1 MQTALIALIVLGAI
15 PHLLLGGIGLV
26 RLAVQFPAVGRRL
39 DPVAFA
45 HWARAS
51 DLGNGLFLYPLLGIG
66 GPVATWAALAV
77 AEIGR
82 APGSVMFPL
91 IIAAVLAVLH
101 VLTTTQAAPT
111 MMRIGR
117 AEDRAEVLTPL
128 IERFAFW
135 SWLRFILQVLD
146 GAALVW
152 ALIAIRAGAPPLAP
166 ALLAIVLA
174 AIACQSILAG
184 ATLDQLII
192 QLPAR
197 QKVGTAAYA
206 AYLRATDA
214 ANGRLLY
221 PIVGALSNAT
231 TIGAFVLALWLR
243 APLRVSALLG
253 VAAASGVAAFLVAR
267 QAIPVVSQLAAT
279 GAEDSAG
286 PLLDRLVGNTRSRAP
301 FFFLAFACLLAT
313 LVAR

>member
-1 MQTALIALIVLGAI
+1 MQTALLVLILLATV
-15 PHLLLGGIGLV
+15 PHLLLGGLGLV
-26 RLAVQFPAVGRRL
+26 RLVMQFPAIGRRL

-45 HWARAS
+45 QWARAT

-66 GPVATWAALAV
+66 GPLATWAALVV
-77 AEIGR
+77 AEIAH
-82 APGSVMFPL
+82 APGSVTLSL
-91 IIAAVLAVLH
+91 ILAAALAVLH
-101 VLTTTQAAPT
+101 SLTTTQAAPT
-111 MMRIGR
+111 MMRIDR
-117 AEDRAEVLTPL
+117 AEDRAAVLMPL
-128 IERFAFW
+128 IDRFFFW
-135 SWLRFILQVLD
+135 SWLRFILQVLN

-152 ALIAIRAGAPPLAP
+152 ALIAVRAGAPPMAP
-166 ALLAIVLA
+166 ALLAVVLA

-184 ATLDQLII
+184 AALDQVIV

-221 PIVGALSNAT
+221 PIVGLLSNAT

-243 APLRVSALLG
+243 APLLESALLG
-253 VAAASGVAAFLVAR
+253 VGAASGVAAFLVTR
-267 QAIPVVSQLAAT
+267 RAIPVMRELVA
-279 GAEDSAG
+279 GAVGGSVG
-286 PLLDRLVGNTRSRAP
+286 PLVDRLVDSARWRAP
-301 FFFLAFACLLAT
+301 LFLLAFACLLAT

>member
-39 DPVAFA
+39 DPIAFA

-192 QLPAR
+192 PWCGGGERGSCISGRPTSHPGGEPACGDWRRGFGRTAARSPGRQHPVARAILLPRVRLPAR
-197 QKVGTAAYA
+197 
-206 AYLRATDA
+206 DA
-214 ANGRLLY
+214 
-221 PIVGALSNAT
+221 
-231 TIGAFVLALWLR
+231 
-243 APLRVSALLG
+243 
-253 VAAASGVAAFLVAR
+253 
-267 QAIPVVSQLAAT
+267 
-279 GAEDSAG
+279 
-286 PLLDRLVGNTRSRAP
+286 SRA
-301 FFFLAFACLLAT
+301 
-313 LVAR
+313 VVQQGARPWAPRPIAERPG